1 MNFLTF
7 ACIRLVLL
15 YVWSD
20 LIPVEGDAVAA
31 VDSQPPFLNHS
42 RTLSPTHQTHSRNHS
57 PFLPNFLNAS
67 PGELIWIF
75 LRLQFDRFLEQA
87 ASRAACSP
95 RLPALPSF
103 SPTFVVLGPV
113 PNRIT
118 DIFSPAAAAAAAAT
132 SPSPSSGAARVLSLH
147 SAVFD
152 KCGGIE

>member
-1 MNFLTF
+1 M
-7 ACIRLVLL
+7 LL

-57 PFLPNFLNAS
+57 PFLPYFSCFAGGVCGDNLDIS
-67 PGELIWIF
+67 
-75 LRLQFDRFLEQA
+75 QA
-87 ASRAACSP
+87 TIRSFSRASSEPCCLLPPTACV
-95 RLPALPSF
+95 AFLPSCF

-118 DIFSPAAAAAAAAT
+118 DIFSPAAAAAAAAS
-132 SPSPSSGAARVLSLH
+132 SPSPSSGAARLLSLH

>member
-1 MNFLTF
+1 M
-7 ACIRLVLL
+7 LL

-42 RTLSPTHQTHSRNHS
+42 RTLSLTHRTHSRNHS
-57 PFLPNFLNAS
+57 PFLPYFLNAS

-95 RLPALPSF
+95 RLPACVAFLPSCF

-118 DIFSPAAAAAAAAT
+118 DIFSPAAAAAAAAS

-147 SAVFD
+147 SAVLN
-152 KCGGIE
+152 KCGLLNEL

>member
-75 LRLQFDRFLEQA
+75 LRLQYNSFVFSSKQ
-87 ASRAACSP
+87 RAVLPAPPDCLRCLPSP
-95 RLPALPSF
+95 RLSSF
-103 SPTFVVLGPV
+103 
-113 PNRIT
+113 
-118 DIFSPAAAAAAAAT
+118 
-132 SPSPSSGAARVLSLH
+132 
-147 SAVFD
+147 
-152 KCGGIE
+152 

>member
-1 MNFLTF
+1 M
-7 ACIRLVLL
+7 LL

-20 LIPVEGDAVAA
+20 LIPVVEGDAVAA

-42 RTLSPTHQTHSRNHS
+42 RTLSLTHRTHSRNHS
-57 PFLPNFLNAS
+57 PFLPNFFLAS
-67 PGELIWIF
+67 PGEYVVIIWIF
-75 LRLQFDRFLEQA
+75 LRLQFVRFLEQA

-95 RLPALPSF
+95 RLRSCLPALPPF
-103 SPTFVVLGPV
+103 APTFVVLGPV

-118 DIFSPAAAAAAAAT
+118 DIFSPVAAAAAAAAS

-152 KCGGIE
+152 KCGDIE